1 MVVWLAKIARRS
13 NVATSKRRQQHQQT
27 RARDSANDRVEGQMK
42 RDRLIERPNKAP
54 GVLRVAKRRP
64 IVEPG
69 SGDDGER
76 RERERERERR
86 TSSVGQEPEDERR
99 CGEGSQSEKMAEGV
113 ETGQPNQVVLKE
125 DGKASVPCAAAGK
138 TERQSRLAGV
148 VCR

>member
-1 MVVWLAKIARRS
+1 
-13 NVATSKRRQQHQQT
+13 
-27 RARDSANDRVEGQMK
+27 MK
-42 RDRLIERPNKAP
+42 RDRLIEQPNKAP

-76 RERERERERR
+76 REREGGERR

-113 ETGQPNQVVLKE
+113 ETGQPNQVVLNE
-125 DGKASVPCAAAGK
+125 DGRLLLLVLLLANGETEPPSGCRMSIGEVLSRWGVETAWWRICLVAAQLDSSDA
-138 TERQSRLAGV
+138 QS
-148 VCR
+148 